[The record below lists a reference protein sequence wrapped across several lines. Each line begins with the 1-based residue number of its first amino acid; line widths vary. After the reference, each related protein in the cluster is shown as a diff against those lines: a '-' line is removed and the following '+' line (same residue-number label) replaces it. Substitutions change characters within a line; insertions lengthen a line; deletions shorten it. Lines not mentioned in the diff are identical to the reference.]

1 MDLQS
6 VLGGANFSW
15 GLEVDLPKDKT
26 FISTIFTCRCSYGEQ
41 YQREGGKLNYQS
53 GFYYCNFFF
62 CCNKCKDNLEVVKL
76 CLLNSSWKIFW
87 NQELREQTKVFERL
101 VREVCKGDDPF
112 QDFMDQLNSIPFD
125 WVSTDQVAKMRLKS
139 SSPRSTERTAVSS
152 LDESPT
158 KVSWKTELCFKLL
171 QPLGRRSMCV
181 FSLITGES
189 ATSAE

>member
-1 MDLQS
+1 MVS
-6 VLGGANFSW
+6 SIKEKGESW
-15 GLEVDLPKDKT
+15 TTRVA
-26 FISTIFTCRCSYGEQ
+26 STIATTSSAATSAKTIWRWWNCEF
-41 YQREGGKLNYQS
+41 
-53 GFYYCNFFF
+53 
-62 CCNKCKDNLEVVKL
+62 
-76 CLLNSSWKIFW
+76 LNSSWKIFW